1 MEGRCVHT
9 YRRASAFIK
18 RTSANSLAQPSQVY
32 TWAMWPRST
41 EILVMTWIS
50 CSCFFFPF
58 ARSFWHGREVKVL
71 INQVLKGDQQTS
83 SAGKEADI
91 DVMVM
96 ELVSLTQSRRYA
108 WSGGN
113 LRSRFPLPLTSSRA
127 TIPKLKTSA
136 FSVSWPRMAYSGAR

>member
-1 MEGRCVHT
+1 MEGRCVYT
-9 YRRASAFIK
+9 YKRASAIIK
-18 RTSANSLAQPSQVY
+18 RTSANTLAQPWQVY
-32 TWAMWPRST
+32 TWAMWLRNT

-50 CSCFFFPF
+50 CSCFFPH

-71 INQVLKGDQQTS
+71 MNQVLKGDQQTS

-96 ELVSLTQSRRYA
+96 ELVPLTQSRRYA